1 MTAMLTT
8 RKLASAVIA
17 VAVTVALHGGWLAN
31 VNGNALT
38 PPATIIV

>member
-31 VNGNALT
+31 VEGNLTT
-38 PPATIIV
+38 PPAIVA